1 MEKIVQTSGM
11 VELVAAPGKLLHLK
25 GTAVYVPKAP
35 VLLRRVDDWEEVDGK
50 PPYTDDEYAAEVERL
65 IALRYSTGK
74 EIQFARERE
83 AAGEK
88 YDEYLAYVESCKT
101 RAVASLAA
109 RATGEEEPPETPAV

>member
-25 GTAVYVPKAP
+25 GTAVHVPKAP

-74 EIQFARERE
+74 EIQFVHQ
-83 AAGEK
+83 K
-88 YDEYLAYVESCKT
+88 YLD
-101 RAVASLAA
+101 
-109 RATGEEEPPETPAV
+109 

>member
-88 YDEYLAYVESCKT
+88 YTEYLAYVESCKA
-101 RAVASLAA
+101 RAVENLTARDSAPVTQEAA
-109 RATGEEEPPETPAV
+109 I